1 MALRKKL
8 HSHRQSKKRNI
19 SHTAFHGYLQHY
31 VDHLGMLGYSER
43 TIESYDSRVRYFAL
57 WCEDRTLEPLQITK
71 PILER
76 YQKHLFHHR
85 QKNGDPL
92 SFRAQSIALQALK
105 SYFKWMA
112 QKNHMLY
119 NPASEIQFPKIPRKL
134 PREILTPEQVSEIL
148 SQPDINTPD
157 GIRDRTIMELFY
169 DCGLRRAELIN
180 LKLSDIHLPRGVLIV
195 REGKG
200 GQDRYL
206 PLSENLQAWLEKY
219 INDIRDELIGP
230 LSDDALF
237 LTDYGEPYSRY
248 NIGAMVK
255 RHIVQAGITI
265 KGSCHLF
272 RHAMATHM
280 LENGADIRFIQ
291 VMLGHR
297 DLSTTQIYTQ
307 VSVEKLR
314 AVHAAT
320 HPSVK
325 KRVNSEPAPDT

>member
-1 MALRKKL
+1 MALRRKL
-8 HSHRQSKKRNI
+8 HSHRQSKKQNI

-31 VDHLGMLGYSER
+31 VEYLGIQNYSVR
-43 TIESYDSRVRYFAL
+43 TIESYDSRVRHFAL
-57 WCEDRTLEPLQITK
+57 WCEERTLEPQQITK

-76 YQKHLFHHR
+76 YQKHLFHYR
-85 QKNGDPL
+85 QKNGEPL

-105 SYFKWMA
+105 NFFKWMA

-119 NPASEIQFPKIPRKL
+119 NPASEIQLPKIPRKL
-134 PREILTPEQVSEIL
+134 PREILTPEQISEII

-169 DCGLRRAELIN
+169 GCGLRRSELTN
-180 LKLSDIHLPRGVLIV
+180 LKLCDIHLPRSVLIV

-206 PLSENLQAWLEKY
+206 PLGETVQAWLEKY
-219 INDIRDELIGP
+219 LNGTRDELIGP
-230 LSDDALF
+230 ASEDELF
-237 LTDYGEPYSRY
+237 LTDYGESYSRY

-255 RHIVQAGITI
+255 RYIAKSGIEV
-265 KGSCHLF
+265 KGACHLF

-314 AVHAAT
+314 EIHRAT
-320 HPSVK
+320 HPSTRK
-325 KRVNSEPAPDT
+325 SRAELET